1 MSQFMSNF
9 APTNKETSKMK
20 TIPVFCK
27 NTNTWIDVNKG
38 DTLAEVYQQLNLDM
52 PYGPTNCLVNN
63 RSEGLHYTLN
73 DSRDIEFQDI
83 TTDSGL
89 RTYTRS
95 LFFVLYK
102 AVNDHYPGAR
112 LRIGMPVSNGY
123 YCTLDIQGGVTDE
136 IAMSLRTY
144 MQDII
149 KADLRFRRVTCH
161 TTDAIDLFRRQ
172 GLMQKVKLLESI
184 GDLYTHYYTLEGT
197 TATPHSNTGTPTAD
211 FFYGSLLLRTGQL
224 RVFDLMRYGEGLL
237 LRIPDQ
243 QNPDL
248 LRPMKQQD
256 KMFDVLQEEHR
267 WQDIMGI
274 STVGELNRALQDG
287 QITDIVL
294 VSEALQEKKIARIAD
309 AIAADQRIKV
319 VLIAGPSSSGKTT
332 FAKRLCIHLKGCGKK
347 PVQISMDNYFVDRV
361 LSPRDENGDY
371 DFENIEA
378 INLDLFNM
386 QMQQLLDG
394 EEVELPF
401 YDFTTGKNV
410 MSGQYLHLEPETVLV
425 LEGNHALN
433 PRMSEKISP
442 EAKFKIYASALTTIM
457 LDDHNY
463 IPTTD
468 TRLLRRICRDY
479 KYRGYA
485 PQETIRRCASVSAG
499 EEKWIF
505 PFQEQ
510 ADVMI
515 NTSLLYEL
523 AALRQQALP
532 LLEQVPESAAEYTTA
547 TRLRKFLTYF
557 EPMALDTVPPTSL
570 LREFMGQSA
579 FKY

>member
-1 MSQFMSNF
+1 
-9 APTNKETSKMK
+9 MK
-20 TIPVFCK
+20 TIPVYCK
-27 NTNTWIDVNKG
+27 NTGAWIDVPKG
-38 DTLAEVYQQLNLDM
+38 STLEEVYRQVGLDM

-102 AVNDHYPGAR
+102 AVNDHFPGAR

-123 YCTLDIQGGVTDE
+123 FCTLDIAGGVTDE
-136 IAMSLRTY
+136 LASSLRQY
-144 MQDII
+144 MQEII
-149 KADLRFRRVTCH
+149 QADYRFRRVTCH
-161 TTDAIDLFRRQ
+161 TTDAIELFRQQ

-184 GDLYTHYYTLEGT
+184 GDLYTHYYTLDG
-197 TATPHSNTGTPTAD
+197 TAD
-211 FFYGSLLLRTGQL
+211 FFYGSLLLRTGQIH
-224 RVFDLMRYGEGLL
+224 VFDLIPFGEGLL
-237 LRIPDQ
+237 LRIPDKQ
-243 QNPDL
+243 HPNL
-248 LRPMKQQD
+248 LRPMKQQG
-256 KMFDVLQEEHR
+256 KMFEVFQEERR

-274 STVGELNRALQDG
+274 STVGELNRALLSG
-287 QITDIVL
+287 QLGDLVH

-309 AIAADQRIKV
+309 HIAADEGIKV

-332 FAKRLCIHLKGCGKK
+332 FAKRLCIHLKGCGKR
-347 PVQISMDNYFVDRV
+347 PVQISIDNYAVDRE

-371 DFENIEA
+371 DFEHIDA

-386 QMQQLLDG
+386 QMQQLLEG
-394 EEVELPF
+394 EEVELPYF
-401 YDFTTGKNV
+401 DFTTGRSL
-410 MSGQYLHLEPETVLV
+410 MSGQHLRLEPGTIIV

-433 PRMSEKISP
+433 PRMSEKIADG
-442 EAKFKIYASALTTIM
+442 AKFKIYASALTTIM

-468 TRLLRRICRDY
+468 NRLLRRICRDY

-523 AALRQQALP
+523 AALRAQALP
-532 LLEQVPESAAEYTTA
+532 LLEQVPEKAAEYTTA
-547 TRLRKFLTYF
+547 MRLRKFLSYF
-557 EPMALDTVPPTSL
+557 VPMPLDAVPPTSL

>member
-1 MSQFMSNF
+1 MSHIMSNF
-9 APTNKETSKMK
+9 APVNSIFTMK

-27 NTNTWIDVNKG
+27 NTGSWIDVPKG
-38 DTLAEVYQQLNLDM
+38 STLAEVYQQIGLDM

-63 RSEGLHYTLN
+63 RCEGLHYTLN

-102 AVNDHYPGAR
+102 AVNDHFPGAR

-123 YCTLDIQGGVTDE
+123 YCALDIQGGVTDE
-136 IAMSLRTY
+136 IAISLRSY
-144 MQDII
+144 MQEII
-149 KADLRFRRVTCH
+149 KADLRFHRVTCH
-161 TTDAIDLFRRQ
+161 TTDAIELFRQQ

-184 GDLYTHYYTLEGT
+184 GDIYTHYYTLDG
-197 TATPHSNTGTPTAD
+197 TAD
-211 FFYGSLLLRTGQL
+211 FFYGSLLLRTGQI
-224 RVFDLMRYGEGLL
+224 RVFDLMPFGDGLL

-243 QNPDL
+243 KNPDF
-248 LRPMKQQD
+248 LRPMKQQG
-256 KMFDVLQEEHR
+256 KIFDVFQEERR

-274 STVGELNRALQDG
+274 STVGELNRALQAG
-287 QITDIVL
+287 QLSDIVL

-309 AIAADQRIKV
+309 TITADHRIKV

-361 LSPRDENGDY
+361 LSPRDEKGEY

-401 YDFTTGKNV
+401 YDFTTGKSV
-410 MSGQYLHLEPETVLV
+410 MSGQYLKLEPETILV

-433 PRMSEKISP
+433 PRMSEKIAP

-457 LDDHNY
+457 LDDHNH

-468 TRLLRRICRDY
+468 NRLLRRICRDY
-479 KYRGYA
+479 KYRGYS

-505 PFQEQ
+505 PFQEE

-515 NTSLLYEL
+515 NTSLLYEF
-523 AALRQQALP
+523 AALRAQALP
-532 LLEQVPESAAEYTTA
+532 LLEQVPEKAPEYATA
-547 TRLRKFLTYF
+547 TRLRKFISYF
-557 EPMALDTVPPTSL
+557 EPMPLDTVPPTSL

>member
-1 MSQFMSNF
+1 
-9 APTNKETSKMK
+9 MK
-20 TIPVFCK
+20 TIPVYCK
-27 NTNTWIDVNKG
+27 NTNSWIDVPKG
-38 DTLAEVYQQLNLDM
+38 STLEDVYHQIGLEM

-83 TTDSGL
+83 TTDSGH

-123 YCTLDIQGGVTDE
+123 YCTLDIDGGVTDE
-136 IAMSLRTY
+136 IVASLRLY
-144 MQDII
+144 MQEII
-149 KADLRFRRVTCH
+149 RADHRFRRVTCH
-161 TTDAIDLFRRQ
+161 TTDAIELFRQQ

-184 GDLYTHYYTLEGT
+184 GDLYTHYYTLDG
-197 TATPHSNTGTPTAD
+197 TAD
-211 FFYGSLLLRTGQL
+211 FFYGSLLLRTSQIK
-224 RVFDLMRYGEGLL
+224 VFDLIPFGGGIL
-237 LRIPDQ
+237 LRIPDKKA
-243 QNPDL
+243 PEL
-248 LRPMKQQD
+248 LCPMVHEGK
-256 KMFDVLQEEHR
+256 KFDVFQEERR

-274 STVGELNRALQDG
+274 STVGELNRALQAG
-287 QITDIVL
+287 QQGDLVN

-309 AIAADQRIKV
+309 YITADERIKV

-332 FAKRLCIHLKGCGKK
+332 FAKRLCIHLRGCGKR
-347 PVQISMDNYFVDRV
+347 PVQISIDNYAVDRE
-361 LSPRDENGDY
+361 LSPRDEKGDY
-371 DFENIEA
+371 DFEHIDA

-386 QMQQLLDG
+386 QMTQLLDG

-401 YDFTTGKNV
+401 FDFTTGKNV
-410 MSGQYLHLEPETVLV
+410 PSGHHLRLDANTVIV

-433 PRMSEKISP
+433 PRMSEKIAE

-468 TRLLRRICRDY
+468 NRLLRRICRDY
-479 KYRGYA
+479 KYRGYS

-515 NTSLLYEL
+515 NTSLLYEFS
-523 AALRQQALP
+523 ALRAQALP
-532 LLEQVPESAAEYTTA
+532 LLEQVPEKAAEYATA
-547 TRLRKFLTYF
+547 TRLRKFLNYF
-557 EPMALDTVPPTSL
+557 EPMPLDDVPPTSL

>member
-1 MSQFMSNF
+1 
-9 APTNKETSKMK
+9 MK
-20 TIPVFCK
+20 TIPVYCK
-27 NTNTWIDVNKG
+27 NTASWIEVPKDS
-38 DTLAEVYQQLNLDM
+38 TLEEVYDALQLDL

-63 RSEGLHYTLN
+63 RSEGLNYTIN
-73 DSRDIEFQDI
+73 ESSDIEFQDI

-102 AVNDHYPGAR
+102 AANDLYPGAR
-112 LRIGMPVSNGY
+112 LRIGMPVSGGY
-123 YCTLDIQGGVTDE
+123 YCTLCIDEDITE
-136 IAMSLRTY
+136 ETATRLRTK

-149 KADLRFRRVTCH
+149 KADLPFQRVSCH
-161 TTDAIDLFRRQ
+161 TNDAIELFRRQ

-184 GDLYTHYYTLEGT
+184 GTLYTHYYTLDG
-197 TATPHSNTGTPTAD
+197 TAD
-211 FFYGSLLLRTGQL
+211 FFYSSLLLRTGQIHT
-224 RVFDLMRYGEGLL
+224 FDLIPFDKGLL
-237 LRIPDQ
+237 LRTPDKTHPTQ
-243 QNPDL
+243 
-248 LRPMKQQD
+248 LRPMTEQN
-256 KMFDVLQEEHR
+256 KMFEVFQEERR

-274 STVGELNRALQDG
+274 STVGELNRAMLTG
-287 QITDIVL
+287 QLGDIVL
-294 VSEALQEKKIARIAD
+294 VSEALQEKKMAHIAD
-309 AIAADQRIKV
+309 YIAADSRIKI

-332 FAKRLCIHLKGCGKK
+332 FAKRLCIHLKGCGKH
-347 PVQISMDNYFVDRV
+347 PVQISIDNYAVDRE
-361 LSPRDENGDY
+361 LSPLDENGDY
-371 DFENIEA
+371 DFEHIEA

-386 QMQQLLDG
+386 QMTQLLDG

-401 YDFTTGKNV
+401 FDFTTGKSLS
-410 MSGQYLHLEPETVLV
+410 SGQRLRLEPGTIIV

-433 PRMSEKISP
+433 PRMSEKIAD

-468 TRLLRRICRDY
+468 NRLLRRICRDY
-479 KYRGYA
+479 KYRGFA

-515 NTSLLYEL
+515 NTSLLYEF
-523 AALRQQALP
+523 AALRAQALP
-532 LLEQVPESAAEYTTA
+532 LLEQVPEKAPEYATA
-547 TRLRKFLTYF
+547 TRLRRFLSYF
-557 EPMALDTVPPTSL
+557 TPMPLDTVPPTSL

>member
-1 MSQFMSNF
+1 
-9 APTNKETSKMK
+9 MK

-27 NTNTWIDVNKG
+27 NTNAWIDVPKG
-38 DTLAEVYQQLNLDM
+38 STLEDVYQQIGIEM

-83 TTDSGL
+83 TSDSGL

-102 AVNDHYPGAR
+102 AVHDHYPGAR

-123 YCTLDIQGGVTDE
+123 YCTLDIPGGVTDE
-136 IAMSLRTY
+136 IVTSLRTY

-149 KADLRFRRVTCH
+149 RQDLRFRRVTCH
-161 TTDAIDLFRRQ
+161 TTDAIELFRQQ

-184 GDLYTHYYTLEGT
+184 GDLYTHYYTLESPQELGIGN
-197 TATPHSNTGTPTAD
+197 SVSD
-211 FFYGSLLLRTGQL
+211 FFYGSLLLRTGQIH
-224 RVFDLMRYGEGLL
+224 VFDLIPFGEGLL

-243 QNPDL
+243 KSPNL
-248 LRPMKQQD
+248 LRPMKQQE
-256 KMFDVLQEEHR
+256 KMFDVYQEERR

-287 QITDIVL
+287 QISDIVL

-309 AIAADQRIKV
+309 AITADQRIKV

-347 PVQISMDNYFVDRV
+347 PVQISMDNYFVDRE
-361 LSPRDENGDY
+361 LSPRDEKGDF

-386 QMQQLLDG
+386 QMTQLLDG

-401 YDFTTGKNV
+401 YDFTTGLNRP
-410 MSGQYLHLEPETVLV
+410 SGKTLRLEPETILI

-433 PRMSEKISP
+433 PRMSEKISD

-468 TRLLRRICRDY
+468 NRLLRRICRDY

-523 AALRQQALP
+523 AALRSQALP
-532 LLEQVPESAAEYTTA
+532 LLEQVPESAPEYATA
-547 TRLRKFLTYF
+547 TRLRKFLSYF
-557 EPMALDTVPPTSL
+557 EPMSLDNVPPTSL

>member
-1 MSQFMSNF
+1 
-9 APTNKETSKMK
+9 MK
-20 TIPVFCK
+20 NISVYCK
-27 NTNTWIDVNKG
+27 NTGSWVSVPKGSTLEDVY
-38 DTLAEVYQQLNLDM
+38 LQLGLDM
-52 PYGPTNCLVNN
+52 KYGPTNCLVNN

-83 TTDSGL
+83 TSDSGL

-102 AVNDHYPGAR
+102 AVADHYPGAR
-112 LRIGMPVSNGY
+112 LRIGMPVSGGY
-123 YCTLDIQGGVTDE
+123 YCTLNIQGGVTEE
-136 IAMSLRTY
+136 IVGALRTS
-144 MQDII
+144 MQHII
-149 KADLRFRRVTCH
+149 NANLPFRRVTCH
-161 TTDAIDLFRRQ
+161 TTDAIALFRQQ

-184 GDLYTHYYTLEGT
+184 GDLYTHYYTLESPDPLAMG
-197 TATPHSNTGTPTAD
+197 AGRVAD
-211 FFYGSLLLRTGQL
+211 FFYGALLLRTGQIHI
-224 RVFDLMRYGEGLL
+224 FDLIPFGEGLL

-243 QNPDL
+243 KSPNL
-248 LRPMKQQD
+248 LRPMPQQT
-256 KMFDVLQEEHR
+256 KMFDVFQEERR

-274 STVGELNRALQDG
+274 STVGELNRALLSG
-287 QITDIVL
+287 QISDIVD
-294 VSEALQEKKIARIAD
+294 VSEALQEKKIAHIAD
-309 AIAADQRIKV
+309 HIAADQRIKV

-332 FAKRLCIHLKGCGKK
+332 FAKRLCIHLKGCGKR
-347 PVQISMDNYFVDRV
+347 PVQISIDNYAVDRE
-361 LSPRDENGDY
+361 LSPRDANGDY
-371 DFENIEA
+371 DFEHIEA

-386 QMQQLLDG
+386 QMTQLLDG

-401 YDFTTGKNV
+401 FDFTTGKSL
-410 MSGQYLHLEPETVLV
+410 MSGNRLRLEHDTIIV

-433 PRMSEKISP
+433 PRMSEKIAD

-468 TRLLRRICRDY
+468 NRLLRRICRDY

-499 EEKWIF
+499 EQKWIF

-515 NTSLLYEL
+515 NTSLLYEF
-523 AALRQQALP
+523 AALRAQALP
-532 LLEQVPESAAEYTTA
+532 LLEQVPEKAPEYATA
-547 TRLRKFLTYF
+547 TRLRKFLSYF
-557 EPMALDTVPPTSL
+557 VPMSLDVVPPTSL
-570 LREFMGQSA
+570 LREFMGHNS
-579 FKY
+579 

>member
-1 MSQFMSNF
+1 
-9 APTNKETSKMK
+9 MK
-20 TIPVFCK
+20 TIPVYCK
-27 NTNTWIDVNKG
+27 NTQSWIDVPKG
-38 DTLAEVYQQLNLDM
+38 STLEDVYQQIGLNM

-73 DSRDIEFQDI
+73 DSRDIEFQDV

-123 YCTLDIQGGVTDE
+123 YCTLNIQGGVTDE
-136 IAMSLRTY
+136 IVNSLRSY

-149 KADLRFRRVTCH
+149 QQNLRFRRVTCH
-161 TTDAIDLFRRQ
+161 TADAIDLFRQQ

-184 GDLYTHYYTLEGT
+184 GDLYTHYYTLTSEET
-197 TATPHSNTGTPTAD
+197 VIAD

-224 RVFDLMRYGEGLL
+224 HTFDLIPFGEGLL

-243 QNPDL
+243 KHPNL
-248 LRPMKQQD
+248 LRPMTQSP
-256 KMFDVLQEEHR
+256 KMFDVLREEHR

-309 AIAADQRIKV
+309 AITADQRIKV

-401 YDFTTGKNV
+401 YDFTSGRNVPSGK
-410 MSGQYLHLEPETVLV
+410 MLRLEPETILV

-433 PRMSEKISP
+433 PRMSEKIAP

-463 IPTTD
+463 IPTSD

-479 KYRGYA
+479 KYRGYT

-532 LLEQVPESAAEYTTA
+532 LLEQVPEKAAEYTIA
-547 TRLRKFLTYF
+547 TRLRKFLCYF
-557 EPMALDTVPPTSL
+557 EPMPLDAVPPTSL

>member
-1 MSQFMSNF
+1 
-9 APTNKETSKMK
+9 MK
-20 TIPVFCK
+20 TISVYCK
-27 NTNTWIDVNKG
+27 NTAAWVDVPKG
-38 DTLAEVYQQLNLDM
+38 STLEDVYRQLNLDL

-73 DSRDIEFQDI
+73 DSRDIEFQTI
-83 TTDSGL
+83 TSDSGL

-102 AVNDHYPGAR
+102 AVNDHYKGAR

-123 YCTLDIQGGVTDE
+123 YCTLNIEGGVTEE
-136 IAMSLRTY
+136 IVNSLRAY
-144 MQDII
+144 MQELIS
-149 KADLRFRRVTCH
+149 ADLPFKRVTCH
-161 TTDAIDLFRRQ
+161 TSDAIELFRQQ

-184 GDLYTHYYTLEGT
+184 GDLYTHYYTLDG
-197 TATPHSNTGTPTAD
+197 TAD
-211 FFYGSLLLRTGQL
+211 FFYGSLLLRTGQIH
-224 RVFDLMRYGEGLL
+224 VFDLIPFGEGLL

-243 QNPDL
+243 KAPHL
-248 LRPMKQQD
+248 LRPMKQQG
-256 KMFDVLQEEHR
+256 KMFDVFQEERR
-267 WQDIMGI
+267 WQDIMGV
-274 STVGELNRALQDG
+274 STAGELNRALQSG
-287 QITDIVL
+287 QLGDLVL
-294 VSEALQEKKIARIAD
+294 VSEALQEKKIAHIAD
-309 AIAADQRIKV
+309 HIAHNPSIRV

-332 FAKRLCIHLKGCGKK
+332 FAKRLCIHLKGCGKR
-347 PVQISMDNYFVDRV
+347 PVQISIDNYAVDRE

-371 DFENIEA
+371 DFEHIDA

-386 QMQQLLDG
+386 QMTQLLDG

-401 YDFTTGKNV
+401 FDFTTGRSLS
-410 MSGQYLHLEPETVLV
+410 SGQHLRLEDDTIIV

-433 PRMSEKISP
+433 PRMSEKIAD

-468 TRLLRRICRDY
+468 NRLLRRICRDY

-515 NTSLLYEL
+515 NTSLLYEFS
-523 AALRQQALP
+523 ALRQQALP
-532 LLEQVPESAAEYTTA
+532 LLEQVPESAPEYTTA
-547 TRLRKFLTYF
+547 TRLRKFLSYF
-557 EPMALDTVPPTSL
+557 VPMPLEVVPPTSL

>member
-1 MSQFMSNF
+1 
-9 APTNKETSKMK
+9 MK
-20 TIPVFCK
+20 SIPVYCK
-27 NTNTWIDVNKG
+27 NTASWVDVEKG
-38 DTLAEVYQQLNLDM
+38 ATLEEVYKQIGLDM

-83 TTDSGL
+83 RSDSGL

-102 AVNDHYPGAR
+102 AVHDHFPAAR

-123 YCTLDIQGGVTDE
+123 YCALDIQGGVTDE
-136 IAMSLRTY
+136 VVTALRAY
-144 MQDII
+144 MQDLIQQN
-149 KADLRFRRVTCH
+149 LPFRRVTCH
-161 TTDAIDLFRRQ
+161 TSDAIELFRQQ

-184 GDLYTHYYTLEGT
+184 GDLYTHYYTLASPNDEGK
-197 TATPHSNTGTPTAD
+197 APTAD
-211 FFYGSLLLRTGQL
+211 FFYGSLLLRTGQIH
-224 RVFDLMRYGEGLL
+224 VFDLIPFGEGLL

-243 QNPDL
+243 KHPNL
-248 LRPMKQQD
+248 LKPMKQQG
-256 KMFDVLQEEHR
+256 KMFDIFQEERR

-274 STVGELNRALQDG
+274 STVGELNRALQAG
-287 QITDIVL
+287 QIGDIVN

-309 AIAADQRIKV
+309 HIAEHPDIKV

-332 FAKRLCIHLKGCGKK
+332 FAKRLCIHLKGCGKR
-347 PVQISMDNYFVDRV
+347 PVQISIDNYAVDRE
-361 LSPRDENGDY
+361 LSPRDEKGDY
-371 DFENIEA
+371 DFEHIDA

-386 QMQQLLDG
+386 QMTQLLDG

-401 YDFTTGKNV
+401 FDFTTGKSL
-410 MSGQYLHLEPETVLV
+410 MSGQHLRLEPETILV

-433 PRMSEKISP
+433 PRMSEKIADS
-442 EAKFKIYASALTTIM
+442 AKYKIYASALTTIM

-468 TRLLRRICRDY
+468 NRLLRRICRDY

-515 NTSLLYEL
+515 NTSLLYEF
-523 AALRQQALP
+523 AALRAQALP
-532 LLEQVPESAAEYTTA
+532 LLEQVPEKAAEYTTA
-547 TRLRKFLTYF
+547 TRLRKFLSYF
-557 EPMALDTVPPTSL
+557 VPMQLDAVPPTSL
-570 LREFMGQSA
+570 LREFMGHSA

>member
-1 MSQFMSNF
+1 M
-9 APTNKETSKMK
+9 PMK
-20 TIPVFCK
+20 SISVYCK
-27 NTNTWIDVNKG
+27 NTASWISVPKG
-38 DTLAEVYQQLNLDM
+38 STLEEVYLQLGLNM
-52 PYGPTNCLVNN
+52 KFGPTNCLVNN

-83 TTDSGL
+83 TSDSGL

-102 AVNDHYPGAR
+102 AVADHYPGAR
-112 LRIGMPVSNGY
+112 LRIGTPVSGGY
-123 YCTLDIQGGVTDE
+123 YCTLDIQGGVTEE
-136 IAMSLRTY
+136 IVNSLRTY
-144 MQDII
+144 MQQII
-149 KADLRFRRVTCH
+149 NADLPFRRVTCH
-161 TTDAIDLFRRQ
+161 TTNAIDLFRHQ

-184 GDLYTHYYTLEGT
+184 GDLYTHYYTLEAPAPPALG
-197 TATPHSNTGTPTAD
+197 AGAGRVAD
-211 FFYGSLLLRTGQL
+211 FFYGALLLRTGQIHI
-224 RVFDLMRYGEGLL
+224 FDLIPFGEGLL

-243 QNPDL
+243 KNPGQI
-248 LRPMKQQD
+248 RPMQD
-256 KMFDVLQEEHR
+256 QGKMFEVFKEERR

-274 STVGELNRALQDG
+274 STVGELNRALLNG
-287 QITDIVL
+287 QISDIVG
-294 VSEALQEKKIARIAD
+294 VSEALQEKKIAHIAD
-309 AIAADQRIKV
+309 HIAADERIKI

-332 FAKRLCIHLKGCGKK
+332 FAKRLCIHLKGCGKR
-347 PVQISMDNYFVDRV
+347 PVQISIDNYAVDRE
-361 LSPRDENGDY
+361 LSPRDANGDY
-371 DFENIEA
+371 DFEHIDA

-386 QMQQLLDG
+386 QMTQLLDG

-401 YDFTTGKNV
+401 FDFTTGKSL
-410 MSGQYLHLEPETVLV
+410 MSGSRLRLEPGTIIV

-433 PRMSEKISP
+433 PRMSEKIAE

-468 TRLLRRICRDY
+468 NRLLRRICRDF

-499 EEKWIF
+499 EQKWIF

-515 NTSLLYEL
+515 NTSLLYEF
-523 AALRQQALP
+523 AALRAQALP
-532 LLEQVPESAAEYTTA
+532 LLEQVPEKAPEYATA
-547 TRLRKFLTYF
+547 TRLRKFLSYF
-557 EPMALDTVPPTSL
+557 VPMSLDAVPPTSL
-570 LREFMGQSA
+570 LREFMGHSA

>member
-1 MSQFMSNF
+1 
-9 APTNKETSKMK
+9 MK
-20 TIPVFCK
+20 TISVYCK
-27 NTNTWIDVNKG
+27 NTAAWVDVPKG
-38 DTLAEVYQQLNLDM
+38 STLEDVYRQLNLDL

-73 DSRDIEFQDI
+73 DSRDIEFQTI
-83 TTDSGL
+83 TSDSGL

-102 AVNDHYPGAR
+102 AVNDHYKGAR

-123 YCTLDIQGGVTDE
+123 YCTLNIEGGVTEE
-136 IAMSLRTY
+136 IVNSLRAY
-144 MQDII
+144 MQELIS
-149 KADLRFRRVTCH
+149 ADLPFKRVTCH
-161 TTDAIDLFRRQ
+161 TSDAIELFRQQ

-184 GDLYTHYYTLEGT
+184 GDLYTHYYTLDG
-197 TATPHSNTGTPTAD
+197 TAD
-211 FFYGSLLLRTGQL
+211 FFYGSLLLRTGQIH
-224 RVFDLMRYGEGLL
+224 VFDLIPFGEGLL

-243 QNPDL
+243 KAPHL
-248 LRPMKQQD
+248 LRPMKQQG
-256 KMFDVLQEEHR
+256 KMFDVFQEERR
-267 WQDIMGI
+267 WQDIMGV
-274 STVGELNRALQDG
+274 STAGELNRALQSG
-287 QITDIVL
+287 QLGDLVL
-294 VSEALQEKKIARIAD
+294 VSEALQEKKIAHIAD
-309 AIAADQRIKV
+309 HIAQNPSIRV

-332 FAKRLCIHLKGCGKK
+332 FAKRLCIHLKGCGKR
-347 PVQISMDNYFVDRV
+347 PVQISIDNYAVDRE

-371 DFENIEA
+371 DFEHIDA

-386 QMQQLLDG
+386 QMTQLLDG

-401 YDFTTGKNV
+401 FDFTTGRSLS
-410 MSGQYLHLEPETVLV
+410 SGQHLRLEDDTIIV

-433 PRMSEKISP
+433 PRMSEKIAD

-468 TRLLRRICRDY
+468 NRLLRRICRDY

-515 NTSLLYEL
+515 NTSLLYEFS
-523 AALRQQALP
+523 ALRQQALP
-532 LLEQVPESAAEYTTA
+532 LLEQVPESAPEYTTA
-547 TRLRKFLTYF
+547 TRLRKFLSYF
-557 EPMALDTVPPTSL
+557 VPMPLEVVPPTSL

>member
-1 MSQFMSNF
+1 
-9 APTNKETSKMK
+9 MK
-20 TIPVFCK
+20 TIPVYCK
-27 NTNTWIDVNKG
+27 NTGTWIDVPKG
-38 DTLAEVYQQLNLDM
+38 STLEDVYNQIGLNM

-112 LRIGMPVSNGY
+112 LRIGMTVSNGY
-123 YCTLDIQGGVTDE
+123 YCTLDIEGGVTDE
-136 IAMSLRTY
+136 IISSLRAY

-149 KADLRFRRVTCH
+149 RADIRFRRVTCH
-161 TTDAIDLFRRQ
+161 TTDAIELFREQ

-184 GDLYTHYYTLEGT
+184 GDLYTHYYTLDD
-197 TATPHSNTGTPTAD
+197 TAD
-211 FFYGSLLLRTGQL
+211 FFYGSLLLRTGQIH
-224 RVFDLMRYGEGLL
+224 VFDLIPYGEGLL

-243 QNPDL
+243 KSPNL
-248 LRPMKQQD
+248 LRPMKQQG
-256 KMFDVLQEEHR
+256 KMFEVFKEERR

-274 STVGELNRALQDG
+274 STVGELNRALLSG
-287 QITDIVL
+287 QLGDLVH
-294 VSEALQEKKIARIAD
+294 VSEALQEKKIAHIAD
-309 AIAADQRIKV
+309 HIADHPNIKV

-332 FAKRLCIHLKGCGKK
+332 FAKRLCIHLKGCGKQ
-347 PVQISMDNYFVDRV
+347 PVQISIDNYAVDRE
-361 LSPRDENGDY
+361 LSPRDEKGDY
-371 DFENIEA
+371 DFEHINA

-386 QMQQLLDG
+386 QMTQLLDG

-401 YDFTTGKNV
+401 FDFTTGRSL
-410 MSGQYLHLEPETVLV
+410 MSGQRLRLEPETILV

-433 PRMSEKISP
+433 PRMSEKIAD

-468 TRLLRRICRDY
+468 NRLLRRICRDY

-523 AALRQQALP
+523 AALRAQALP
-532 LLEQVPESAAEYTTA
+532 LLEQVPEKAAEYTTA
-547 TRLRKFLTYF
+547 TRLRKFLNYF
-557 EPMALDTVPPTSL
+557 VPMPLDAVPPTSL

>member
-1 MSQFMSNF
+1 
-9 APTNKETSKMK
+9 MK
-20 TIPVFCK
+20 SIRIFCK
-27 NTNTWIDVNKG
+27 NINSWVDVPKG
-38 DTLAEVYQQLNLDM
+38 STLEDVYFQIGLKM
-52 PYGPTNCLVNN
+52 PFGPTNCLVNN

-102 AVNDHYPGAR
+102 AVNDRFPGAR
-112 LRIGMPVSNGY
+112 LRIGTPVSNGY
-123 YCTLDIQGGVTDE
+123 YCSLDIVGGVTDSIVNE
-136 IAMSLRTY
+136 LRMD
-144 MQDII
+144 MQRLIE
-149 KADLRFRRVTCH
+149 ADLRFRRVTCH
-161 TTDAIDLFRRQ
+161 TSDAIELFRQQ

-184 GDLYTHYYTLEGT
+184 GDLYTHYYTLDD
-197 TATPHSNTGTPTAD
+197 ADCDRDHPFNSQNKLSD
-211 FFYGSLLLRTGQL
+211 FFYGSLLVRTGQIYI
-224 RVFDLMRYGEGLL
+224 FDLIPFGDGLL

-243 QNPDL
+243 KSPSL

-256 KMFDVLQEEHR
+256 KMFDVFQEEQR
-267 WQDIMGI
+267 WQDILGV
-274 STVGELNRALQDG
+274 STVGELNRAILSGETNDL
-287 QITDIVL
+287 VN

-309 AIAADQRIKV
+309 HIAADEKIKV

-332 FAKRLCIHLKGCGKK
+332 FAKRLSVQLKACGKR
-347 PVQISMDNYFVDRV
+347 PVQISMDNYFVDRE
-361 LSPRDENGDY
+361 LTPRDENGEW
-371 DFENIEA
+371 DFECIDA
-378 INLDLFNM
+378 VNLDLFNM
-386 QMQQLLDG
+386 QMTQLLDG
-394 EEVELPF
+394 EEIELPF

-410 MSGQYLHLEPETVLV
+410 PSGKHLKLEAETILI

-433 PRMSEKISP
+433 PRMSAKIP
-442 EAKFKIYASALTTIM
+442 DEAKFKIYASALTTIM

-468 TRLLRRICRDY
+468 CRLLRRICRDY
-479 KYRGYA
+479 KYRGYQ
-485 PQETIRRCASVSAG
+485 PQEVIRRCPSVSAG

-523 AALRQQALP
+523 AALRAQALP
-532 LLEQVPESAAEYTTA
+532 LLEQVPEKAPEFATA
-547 TRLRKFLTYF
+547 TRLRKFINYF
-557 EPMALDTVPPTSL
+557 VPMPLDAVPPTSL
-570 LREFMGQSA
+570 LREFMGHSV

>member
-1 MSQFMSNF
+1 
-9 APTNKETSKMK
+9 MK
-20 TIPVFCK
+20 TIPVYCK
-27 NTNTWIDVNKG
+27 NTQSWIDVPKG
-38 DTLAEVYQQLNLDM
+38 STLEDVYQQIGLNM

-73 DSRDIEFQDI
+73 DSRDIEFQDV

-123 YCTLDIQGGVTDE
+123 YCTLNIQGGVTDE
-136 IAMSLRTY
+136 IVNSLRSY

-149 KADLRFRRVTCH
+149 QQNLRFRRVTCH
-161 TTDAIDLFRRQ
+161 TADAIDLFRQQ

-184 GDLYTHYYTLEGT
+184 GDLYTHYYTLTSEET
-197 TATPHSNTGTPTAD
+197 VIAD

-224 RVFDLMRYGEGLL
+224 HTFDLIPFGEGLL

-243 QNPDL
+243 KHPNL
-248 LRPMKQQD
+248 LRPMTQSP
-256 KMFDVLQEEHR
+256 KMFDVLREEHR

-309 AIAADQRIKV
+309 AITADQRIKV

-401 YDFTTGKNV
+401 YDFTSGRNVPSGK
-410 MSGQYLHLEPETVLV
+410 MLRLEPETILV

-433 PRMSEKISP
+433 PRMSEKIAP

-463 IPTTD
+463 IPTSD

-532 LLEQVPESAAEYTTA
+532 LLEQVPEKAAEYTIA
-547 TRLRKFLTYF
+547 TRLRKFLCYF
-557 EPMALDTVPPTSL
+557 EPMPLDAVPPTSL

>member
-1 MSQFMSNF
+1 
-9 APTNKETSKMK
+9 MK
-20 TIPVFCK
+20 NIPVYCK
-27 NTNTWIDVNKG
+27 NTQSWIDVPKG
-38 DTLAEVYQQLNLDM
+38 STLEDVYQQIGLNM

-73 DSRDIEFQDI
+73 DSRDIEFQDV

-123 YCTLDIQGGVTDE
+123 YCTLNIQGGVTDE
-136 IAMSLRTY
+136 IVNSLRSY

-149 KADLRFRRVTCH
+149 QQNLRFRRVTCH
-161 TTDAIDLFRRQ
+161 TADAIDLFRQQ

-184 GDLYTHYYTLEGT
+184 GDLYTHYYTLTSEET
-197 TATPHSNTGTPTAD
+197 VIAD

-224 RVFDLMRYGEGLL
+224 HTFDLIPFGEGLL

-243 QNPDL
+243 KHPNL
-248 LRPMKQQD
+248 LRPMTQSP
-256 KMFDVLQEEHR
+256 KMFDVLREEHR

-309 AIAADQRIKV
+309 AITADQRIKV

-401 YDFTTGKNV
+401 YDFTSGRNVPSGK
-410 MSGQYLHLEPETVLV
+410 MLRLEPETILV

-433 PRMSEKISP
+433 PRMSEKIAP

-463 IPTTD
+463 IPTSD

-532 LLEQVPESAAEYTTA
+532 LLEQVPEKAAEYTIA
-547 TRLRKFLTYF
+547 TRLRKFLCYF
-557 EPMALDTVPPTSL
+557 EPMPLDAVPPTSL